1 MSKAPVPKK
10 IPKKLVS
17 HGDIRIDNYYWLR
30 DDSRA
35 NKEVISYLEKENKY
49 TEDWFSK
56 RKDYKTEIYEEM
68 VNKIP
73 NKETSLKVKRD
84 DFYYF
89 SEIFSNEQYSRYYR
103 EQKNKKKELLL
114 DLNTLSKNKEYFSI
128 SGISPSPDHSLIA
141 YGEDLSGRREF
152 NLKIKDLSTNKII
165 DESIFNSSGN
175 VVWDNSN
182 EFIFY
187 TKKDPKTLIT
197 NKVFKHKLGDKQEND
212 LLIYQ
217 ENDPEFNLGISK
229 SRLKKYLFINIS
241 KTESSETWIL
251 DLAKD
256 NAKPICFL
264 KRQENHLYGVTENDD
279 CFYVI
284 TNIDT
289 FKDYFY
295 LETREDGLPNIKKI
309 KKDDL
314 SVEYIK
320 FDDPAY
326 SSYLTNIGEYS
337 SEEVF
342 YGYSSPNC
350 QSTVFKENHKN
361 GKREKV
367 WTQDLSN
374 FDSSL

>member
-17 HGDIRIDNYYWLR
+17 HGDTRIDNYYWLR
-30 DDSRA
+30 DDSRT
-35 NKEVISYLEKENKY
+35 NKEIISYLEKENKY
-49 TEDWFSK
+49 TEEWFSK

-73 NKETSLKVKRD
+73 NKETSLKVKKD

-89 SEIFSNEQYSRYYR
+89 SEIFSHEQYSRYYR

-114 DLNTLSKNKEYFSI
+114 DLNTLSKDKEYFSI

-175 VVWDNSN
+175 VIWDNSN

-217 ENDPEFNLGISK
+217 EKDPEFNLSISK

-264 KRQENHLYGVTENDD
+264 KRQENHLYSVTENHD

-284 TNIDT
+284 TNKDNCKNFKIIKTNLNLSSDLFNWKTIIEHSEESYIEGLDT
-289 FKDYFY
+289 FKEYFY
-295 LETREDGLPNIKKI
+295 LETREDGLPKI
-309 KKDDL
+309 KK
-314 SVEYIK
+314 
-320 FDDPAY
+320 
-326 SSYLTNIGEYS
+326 
-337 SEEVF
+337 
-342 YGYSSPNC
+342 
-350 QSTVFKENHKN
+350 
-361 GKREKV
+361 
-367 WTQDLSN
+367 
-374 FDSSL
+374 